1 MATAVLSILKTS
13 SWLLAEVTPVF
24 TGHGITATRFDALE
38 ALSRFPAGA
47 RPAELRDLL
56 HLPAQTITGV
66 LDQLQ
71 AAGLARRS
79 PHPRDRRSTLV
90 ELTAAGRTALDQ
102 ICPDL
107 IKIEEDCLAGLSP
120 TDQHQLTSLLT
131 KIQDRITQRRAASA
145 STPAQSL
152 AERPQA
158 RTLA

>member
-1 MATAVLSILKTS
+1 VLSVLKTS
-13 SWLLAEVTPVF
+13 SWLLAELAPVF
-24 TGHGITATRFDALE
+24 TGHGITATRFDALD

-47 RPAELRDLL
+47 RPAELRDML

-90 ELTAAGRTALDQ
+90 ELTPAGRAAVDQ

-107 IKIEEDCLAGLSP
+107 IAIEEDCLAGLSP
-120 TDQHQLTSLLT
+120 AEQRQLITLLT
-131 KIQDRITQRRAASA
+131 KVQDRITLRRAGPHERR
-145 STPAQSL
+145 STPHAGDIHL
-152 AERPQA
+152 E
-158 RTLA
+158 